1 MLVRRIRSIVLACLP
16 RCEAGRGGYK
26 VRENFEIPD
35 NKLAPSPPSSP
46 LGERMEVRGN
56 FEIPYNKL

>member
-1 MLVRRIRSIVLACLP
+1 MLVRRIRSTVLACLP

-26 VRENFEIPD
+26 MRGNFEIPD

-46 LGERMEVRGN
+46 LGERKRR
-56 FEIPYNKL
+56 